1 MRAYGGW
8 WRRSRREVNVL
19 YKYYRWPGAAMV
31 FLATPS
37 LSSSDP
43 LPFLL
48 TVGRLGRELFPFVLG
63 LGTALSPLLLLEL
76 RRLARRGLEASSST
90 SVCVLAVRRRC
101 GSSLL

>member
-1 MRAYGGW
+1 MRAYGRW
-8 WRRSRREVNVL
+8 WRRSRGEVNVL

-48 TVGRLGRELFPFVLG
+48 TAGRLGYELFPFVLG
-63 LGTALSPLLLLEL
+63 LGTALSPLLFLGP
-76 RRLARRGLEASSST
+76 RRLAHRGLAGSSAISDH
-90 SVCVLAVRRRC
+90 VLAGRRRC
-101 GSSLL
+101 GSWLL